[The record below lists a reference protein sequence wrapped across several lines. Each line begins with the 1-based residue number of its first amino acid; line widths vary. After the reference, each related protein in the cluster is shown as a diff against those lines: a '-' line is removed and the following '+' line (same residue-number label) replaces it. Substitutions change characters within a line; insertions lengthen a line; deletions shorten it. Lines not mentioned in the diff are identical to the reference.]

1 MTTLLLFLGLLF
13 VVIGGLMLLVATFR
27 VGIGWGVFCFI
38 FPPLQFVFVFK
49 YWDESRS
56 AIVTQT
62 IGLLLLLAAV
72 FTGGDAFTTEYK
84 SQFDRYLKQAAPEQ
98 MQEWK
103 ELQSMMSGPDMVPVP
118 KPTVSKKTT
127 VTQTETT
134 DASGEPN
141 AGEAGEVDEAVK
153 TIYQCVDKNGNV
165 SFIDKPCTG
174 KQEKVITIRDIDE
187 PSLTKS
193 VGGLLDKVKQAV
205 APVTAPD
212 SEQAP
217 R

>member
-72 FTGGDAFTTEYK
+72 FMGGNTFTTEYK
-84 SQFDRYLKQAAPEQ
+84 TQFNRYLKQAAPEQ
-98 MQEWK
+98 MQELN
-103 ELQSMMSGPDMVPVP
+103 ELQSMMSGPDSEPVP
-118 KPTVSKKTT
+118 RPVVSKKATA
-127 VTQTETT
+127 TQTENT
-134 DASGEPN
+134 DAAEN
-141 AGEAGEVDEAVK
+141 TDTGEVVK

-187 PSLTKS
+187 PSLEKS
-193 VGGLLDKVKQAV
+193 VDGLLDKVKQAV

-212 SEQAP
+212 SGEAP

>member
-72 FTGGDAFTTEYK
+72 FMGGNTFTTEYK
-84 SQFDRYLKQAAPEQ
+84 TQFNRYLKQAAPEQ

-103 ELQSMMSGPDMVPVP
+103 ELQSMMSGPDMRARSQAGGEQ
-118 KPTVSKKTT
+118 KSHRYADGN
-127 VTQTETT
+127 TQTPAESRMPVRQARWMKRLKPSTSAWT
-134 DASGEPN
+134 RMAMS
-141 AGEAGEVDEAVK
+141 
-153 TIYQCVDKNGNV
+153 V
-165 SFIDKPCTG
+165 SSTSPARVNRK
-174 KQEKVITIRDIDE
+174 R
-187 PSLTKS
+187 
-193 VGGLLDKVKQAV
+193 
-205 APVTAPD
+205 
-212 SEQAP
+212 
-217 R
+217 

>member
-1 MTTLLLFLGLLF
+1 MTTLLLFLGLLLCCYWRF
-13 VVIGGLMLLVATFR
+13 DVAGGDVSCGNWLGHFLFY
-27 VGIGWGVFCFI
+27 
-38 FPPLQFVFVFK
+38 FPAPAVCFVFK

-72 FTGGDAFTTEYK
+72 FTGGDAFTKEYK
-84 SQFDRYLKQAAPEQ
+84 SQFNRYLKQAAPEQ

-103 ELQSMMSGPDMVPVP
+103 ELQSMMSGPDMVPIP

-187 PSLTKS
+187 PSLEKS
-193 VGGLLDKVKQAV
+193 VDGLLDKVKQAV

-212 SEQAP
+212 SGEAP